1 MRKKR
6 PTLVFKND
14 AIFLPETVS
23 NKLLKAHEYCKI
35 SDGKRVT
42 VYTIVSPST
51 WIIVVEAKK
60 SAEMVTSRP
69 PSINTPNF
77 RSAKSNLMGKVTYC
91 FWWAPRRPLP
101 VHWGQHCSFVGHRS
115 STQTSANISE
125 KKRIRSIK
133 NVGHLGIHSE
143 FCVGFSSTRLLVI
156 LLGHELL
163 RGSTGAK

>member
-14 AIFLPETVS
+14 AIFLPKTVS

-69 PSINTPNF
+69 PSINTPGVQ
-77 RSAKSNLMGKVTYC
+77 NLI
-91 FWWAPRRPLP
+91 WWEKWLTAFDGRHGGLFQFIEGSIVVSLGIGRRPK
-101 VHWGQHCSFVGHRS
+101 HQ
-115 STQTSANISE
+115 QTYLKRK
-125 KKRIRSIK
+125 KKRIRSK
-133 NVGHLGIHSE
+133 RVVLVTLE
-143 FCVGFSSTRLLVI
+143 FTLNFAWDFLPQDYSLFY
-156 LLGHELL
+156 
-163 RGSTGAK
+163 